1 MYMAFF
7 KPTTL
12 LDKFYEVGILI
23 KGVDGLVE
31 LLSGLVLLVIP
42 KHYILSITYTLTRG
56 ELAQDPHD
64 FFATHL
70 AHAGAHLAEGH
81 NAFVVAFLLI
91 HGAVKVGLVT
101 ALLLNKIWAYPV
113 GIVLLGLLLVYQ
125 VYELAT
131 KPTFGM
137 AFLSVLDAVIVW
149 LVWREWQRAKTEPAG
164 PVSPIPENT

>member
-1 MYMAFF
+1 MAFF

-12 LDKFYEVGILI
+12 LDKFYEIGILI

-31 LLSGLVLLVIP
+31 LLSGLLLLIVPPHVIQN
-42 KHYILSITYTLTRG
+42 ITYALTRG

-101 ALLLNKIWAYPV
+101 ALLLNKLWAYPV
-113 GIVLLGLLLVYQ
+113 GIVLLGLLLLYQ
-125 VYELAT
+125 VYDLVT
-131 KPTFGM
+131 KPTIGM
-137 AFLSVLDAVIVW
+137 ALLSVLDAAIVW
-149 LVWREWQRAKTEPAG
+149 LVWREWQRAKSEPPRPTAPG
-164 PVSPIPENT
+164 TAIV